1 MNLQDTAYILRYL
14 FIILICSSAIQLIRL
29 AIKEFKWGLNHALR
43 PARGY
48 FLIAYQESREKS
60 DIRDRMTK
68 AMDKDSYL
76 INLNTDQMDKINRA
90 NEHELRLRSDISQY
104 ELSRG
109 EHKTRTRM
117 QTLALYP
124 TTIIGRSRNCD
135 IQIKSKKILKRHCTV
150 YRYDGDWCIRP
161 QSSFAKVKIN
171 GVEID
176 GETELRNKDQIDI
189 AGIRFDFIDERSSAK
204 QAGMD
209 YSAAK
214 IDDRYFKE
222 AVKLSS
228 KRPRLSFLFF
238 NSFALI
244 TIALLTYFIPED
256 FGKHRMIVGLVL
268 ISTIV
273 ISDLY
278 YIALNKILYYGDRIL
293 LLSVSYLSTIGLL
306 IQCRFSFFRN
316 PWFIGQKELGDSEAL
331 KDAVRI
337 MVTRFYVQAG
347 AVILGLVLILFLSI
361 IVKKTR
367 FLESLTIVCFIVTPL
382 FLIATKVLG
391 RGMEENGADL
401 WINIGPISLQLTE
414 FAKISY
420 AIVLASFFKNRP
432 RLKMQIFFALW
443 AAMVFF
449 LIMLLPDLGSAM
461 ILLPTT
467 VIVFVIMTSE
477 YFKGLL
483 IVLASSLASVLAYA
497 LFPHVQAR
505 IAGWTSLWVEINPR
519 NAQIIYGLQAVA
531 RGGLLGRGLTN
542 GNPWGI
548 PLFNSDMVFSILC
561 EEFGLLVGLAIV
573 VFYTIIWLRTGRGAA
588 LARDGFSAT
597 LILALGTMLFVEA
610 TVVIGGT
617 TGLLPLTGATLPF
630 IARGGSSILAKWIM
644 IAMLLG
650 LLGRQ
655 EAGANRL

>member
-1 MNLQDTAYILRYL
+1 MNLQDTAYLLRYL
-14 FIILICSSAIQLIRL
+14 FIVLICLSAVQLIRL
-29 AIKEFKWGLNHALR
+29 AIREFRWGLNHALR

-48 FLIAYQESREKS
+48 FLIAYQERREKA
-60 DIRDRMTK
+60 DISDRMSRSMSRQTYTEQLDG
-68 AMDKDSYL
+68 AY
-76 INLNTDQMDKINRA
+76 QEKIQRA
-90 NEHELRLRSDISQY
+90 NDHELKLREEISNY
-104 ELSRG
+104 ELNRG
-109 EHKTRTRM
+109 SHSTRTKM

-124 TTIIGRSRNCD
+124 TTIIGRGRNCD
-135 IQIKSKKILKRHCTV
+135 IQIKSKKILKRHCTI
-150 YRYDGDWCIRP
+150 YRYDGDWFIRP
-161 QSSFAKVKIN
+161 QSSFAHVKIN
-171 GVEID
+171 GIEID
-176 GETELRNKDQIDI
+176 SETELRNRDQIDVE
-189 AGIRFDFIDERSSAK
+189 GIRFDFIDERSLAK

-209 YSAAK
+209 YSAAR
-214 IDDRYFKE
+214 IDDNYFKE
-222 AVKLSS
+222 ALKISS
-228 KRPRLSFLFF
+228 KRPNLAFLAYNIF
-238 NSFALI
+238 SLI
-244 TIALLTYFIPED
+244 AIFLIYYFLPTDFDEHVIIITGVLLAS
-256 FGKHRMIVGLVL
+256 L
-268 ISTIV
+268 V
-273 ISDLY
+273 ISDFY
-278 YIALNKILYYGDRIL
+278 YLILSKLLYYGDKIL
-293 LLSVSYLSTIGLL
+293 HLAVCYLSMIGLL
-306 IQCRFSFFRN
+306 IQCRFCFFRN
-316 PWFIGQKELGDSEAL
+316 PWFVGQKELGDSEAL
-331 KDAVRI
+331 KDAIRI
-337 MVTRFYVQAG
+337 MAMRFYVQAG
-347 AVILGLVLILFLSI
+347 AVLLGLVILAVVAL

-367 FLESLTIVCFIVTPL
+367 FLESLTILCFILTPI

-420 AIVLASFFKNRP
+420 AVVLASFFKNRP
-432 RLKMQIFFALW
+432 RLRMQIFFAFW

-483 IVLASSLASVLAYA
+483 IVLASSFAGVMAYA

-505 IAGWTSLWVEINPR
+505 ISGWTSLWVEINPR

-573 VFYTIIWLRTGRGAA
+573 IFYTVIWLRSGRGAT
-588 LARDGFSAT
+588 LARDGFSAS
-597 LILALGTMLFVEA
+597 LILTLGTMLFIEA
-610 TVVIGGT
+610 IVVIGGT

-630 IARGGSSILAKWIM
+630 IARGGSSILAKWLMVAI
-644 IAMLLG
+644 LLG

-655 EAGANRL
+655 ESGANRL